1 MDPLSL
7 VGVRALCKRIKC
19 TGRVFRGLS
28 NSGWEKEVSVPRA
41 SQIFWS
47 NCLRSEGPEVGRWE
61 WFGGFGSLLGPTSL
75 AQLSPCLAN
84 RVPKPQPTPPSKTPK
99 KILQAY
105 ISGENSEHNHNQNEL
120 IEIYTITYQ
129 GDSCMKGIWE
139 VLDEG
144 VGGSLPT
151 HLQELLPS
159 CKGEQ
164 ILTFKETR
172 PRRQYCCLDRK
183 GPGPHT
189 CLMTILTPSN

>member
-1 MDPLSL
+1 M
-7 VGVRALCKRIKC
+7 
-19 TGRVFRGLS
+19 
-28 NSGWEKEVSVPRA
+28 
-41 SQIFWS
+41 
-47 NCLRSEGPEVGRWE
+47 
-61 WFGGFGSLLGPTSL
+61 
-75 AQLSPCLAN
+75 SPCLAN

-164 ILTFKETR
+164 SLTLKETR
-172 PRRQYCCLDRK
+172 PRRQYCCPDHKGHGSIASHRWQYQHLLTRSVSEITERFELEHQWHNFITWLFHFEATLKLEYRK
-183 GPGPHT
+183 PWPIAIF
-189 CLMTILTPSN
+189 LSENSSLLSK

>member
-1 MDPLSL
+1 MIHYCKF
-7 VGVRALCKRIKC
+7 CKRTKTSSSVYSYQMYKRIFKAFLVSN
-19 TGRVFRGLS
+19 TYLS
-28 NSGWEKEVSVPRA
+28 NK
-41 SQIFWS
+41 
-47 NCLRSEGPEVGRWE
+47 NVGIMDTWQ
-61 WFGGFGSLLGPTSL
+61 STLDLV
-75 AQLSPCLAN
+75 SPCLAN

-164 ILTFKETR
+164 SLTFKETR

>member
-1 MDPLSL
+1 M
-7 VGVRALCKRIKC
+7 
-19 TGRVFRGLS
+19 
-28 NSGWEKEVSVPRA
+28 
-41 SQIFWS
+41 
-47 NCLRSEGPEVGRWE
+47 
-61 WFGGFGSLLGPTSL
+61 
-75 AQLSPCLAN
+75 SPCLAN

-120 IEIYTITYQ
+120 IKIYTITYQ

-164 ILTFKETR
+164 SLTFKETR

>member
-1 MDPLSL
+1 MGWCMMLL
-7 VGVRALCKRIKC
+7 V
-19 TGRVFRGLS
+19 
-28 NSGWEKEVSVPRA
+28 
-41 SQIFWS
+41 
-47 NCLRSEGPEVGRWE
+47 
-61 WFGGFGSLLGPTSL
+61 
-75 AQLSPCLAN
+75 SPCLAN

-164 ILTFKETR
+164 SLTFKETR
-172 PRRQYCCLDRK
+172 PRRQYCCPDHKGHGSIASHRWQYQHLLTRSVSEMNREIWTWNTQDRLY
-183 GPGPHT
+183 H
-189 CLMTILTPSN
+189 LTIFTSKELWSWNTKTLRLSQFYTKKL